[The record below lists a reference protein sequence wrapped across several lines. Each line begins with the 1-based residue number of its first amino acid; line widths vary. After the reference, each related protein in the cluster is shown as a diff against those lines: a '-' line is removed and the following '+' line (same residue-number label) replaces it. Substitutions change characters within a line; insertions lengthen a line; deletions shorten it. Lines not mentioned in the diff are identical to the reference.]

1 MAASGHRTR
10 ALHRPPKWMLP
21 RKQHHTTGSGRVGPE
36 VGMAP
41 EPNVAQPEE
50 EGFGPCFPSG
60 RSRKESDDHQSYGN
74 QMALL
79 CLERKKKRKKITHF
93 CGKVKPGSKPNN
105 LSPSRKCQLPRAGP
119 QPGTPMNWWEAVP
132 RPSATSPRASQRR
145 GSPLLCS

>member
-1 MAASGHRTR
+1 MAASGQRTR

-21 RKQHHTTGSGRVGPE
+21 GKHHHTSGLGRGGPE

-60 RSRKESDDHQSYGN
+60 RSRKESDDQSYGN

-79 CLERKKKRKKITHF
+79 CLERKKKKKEKITHF
-93 CGKVKPGSKPNN
+93 CGKVKPVSKPNN
-105 LSPSRKCQLPRAGP
+105 LSLSRKCQLPRAGP

-132 RPSATSPRASQRR
+132 RPSATSPRASQRQ